1 MLERDWNELLLV
13 LELIYE
19 LILYLRSLV
28 HILIS
33 WRNVVFDDVVQL
45 LEVQVIGG
53 LLFVGGALPLTIAFL
68 TVRHLG
74 LR

>member
-1 MLERDWNELLLV
+1 MLESDWNELLLV

-33 WRNVVFDDVVQL
+33 WRNVIFDDIVQF
-45 LEVQVIGG
+45 LEVKVIGG
-53 LLFVGGALPLTIAFL
+53 LFLVGGALSLTIAFL
-68 TVRHLG
+68 TVRHLR